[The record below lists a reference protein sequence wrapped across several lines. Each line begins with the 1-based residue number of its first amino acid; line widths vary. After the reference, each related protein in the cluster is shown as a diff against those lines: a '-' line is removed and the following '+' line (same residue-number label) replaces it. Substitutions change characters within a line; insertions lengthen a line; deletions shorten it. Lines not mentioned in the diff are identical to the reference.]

1 MTYSLSIQNLSL
13 MLCLIKINLM
23 SNLIKILPE
32 QVISKIAAGEVIQ
45 RPESVVKELIENS
58 IDAGAKQITLIIK
71 DAGKSLIQVID
82 DGFGMT
88 SDDAEI
94 CFYRHSTSKIND
106 EKDLDSIHTLGF
118 RGEALYSVTAISQV
132 EVRTKTKE
140 EELGTILNIENGK
153 IINKTSDRFN
163 TGTSISVKNLFYN
176 TPARR
181 NFLKSDAT
189 EIKHIFDTLI
199 RFSLCYPEIKFTLFN
214 NENRIF
220 EYNSE
225 GYDDRINR
233 VFEDKNISNMI
244 YLFEDIDF
252 LKIKGYINKPQFLK
266 KNRGEQYIFL
276 NRRYITNKAINHAV
290 FSAYENFAKVQGYP
304 FYLIFLNIDPAK
316 VDVNVHPSKLEVKF
330 YDEKSIYS
338 FVNSVI
344 KKALG
349 SSDLI
354 PDFVFNKENSIQE
367 ISSPGS
373 NIKNAEIPKSRYQ
386 QGFTDTSFKRNLNF
400 NKDGKSIFNLD
411 GYASLFRSSEKD
423 FELFSEGATGQSIF
437 QEFEHREEPEIIKS
451 DKGIWQIQLKYIVT
465 QIKSGIIFI
474 DQHVAHERILYEK
487 ALNSLNN
494 KLPFSQQ
501 LLFPKTI
508 ELKPDD
514 MQLLKELLDDLK
526 SLGFVIKLFSKNTL
540 VLEGIPADVKFGNEE
555 NILKEILN
563 DFKDNKEPGVEKKD
577 NLAKTFACKAAIK
590 VGDFLTQNE
599 MISLIDQLFA
609 TSMPYVCPHGRPIL
623 IRITVDE
630 LDKRFGRK

>member
-1 MTYSLSIQNLSL
+1 
-13 MLCLIKINLM
+13 M

-32 QVISKIAAGEVIQ
+32 QVASKIAAGEVIQ

-58 IDAGAKQITLIIK
+58 IDAGTRHITLIIK
-71 DAGKSLIQVID
+71 DSGKSLIQVID

-88 SDDAEI
+88 SDDAGI
-94 CFYRHSTSKIND
+94 CFYRHSTSKINN

-118 RGEALYSVTAISQV
+118 RGEALYSVTAIAQV

-153 IINKTSDRFN
+153 IINKTSDRFK

-189 EIKHIFDTLI
+189 ELKHIFDTFF
-199 RFSLCYPEIKFTLFN
+199 RFCLCYPEIKFTLFN
-214 NENRIF
+214 NDSKIY
-220 EYNSE
+220 EYDSE
-225 GYDDRINR
+225 GYDSRISR
-233 VFEDKNISNMI
+233 VFEDKHMGDLI
-244 YLFEDIDF
+244 YFSEDIDF

-354 PDFVFNKENSIQE
+354 VDFVFNKESSIQE
-367 ISSPGS
+367 VSNSESS
-373 NIKNAEIPKSRYQ
+373 IKDTETLKSRYQ

-400 NKDGKSIFNLD
+400 SKERKSIFSLND
-411 GYASLFRSSEKD
+411 YASLFRSSEKD
-423 FELFSEGATGQSIF
+423 EILSSGSVIEQSIF

-487 ALNSLNN
+487 ALNSFNN

-555 NILKEILN
+555 NILKEILD
-563 DFKDNKEPGVEKKD
+563 DFKINKEPEIEKKD

-590 VGDFLTQNE
+590 VGDFLTHNE

-623 IRITVDE
+623 IRITVEE